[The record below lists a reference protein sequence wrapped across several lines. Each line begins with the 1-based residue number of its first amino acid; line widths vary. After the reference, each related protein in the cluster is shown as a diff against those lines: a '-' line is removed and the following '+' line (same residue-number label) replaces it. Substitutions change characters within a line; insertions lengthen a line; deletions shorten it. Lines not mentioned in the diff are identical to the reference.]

1 MKPTDVMRTVFV
13 LAVSLALAGCS
24 DGPDI
29 VPVKGKMTRAGKPL
43 ANFAVTFQ
51 PTKGR
56 PSVGY
61 TDKQGNFELTYTLDQ
76 KGAVR
81 GKHKVYVQY
90 TPMDVEQGY
99 ESTGAPKSKPP
110 ADLREIHGKYG
121 GPEIS
126 PLEVEVNGEET
137 LELKLD

>member
-1 MKPTDVMRTVFV
+1 MTSFGLFRAALLVAALIP
-13 LAVSLALAGCS
+13 LAGCS
-24 DGPDI
+24 EGPDI

-61 TDKQGNFELTYTLDQ
+61 TDEQGNFELTYTLDQ

-110 ADLREIHGKYG
+110 ADLRDIHGKYG
-121 GPEIS
+121 GPEIT
-126 PLEVEVNGEET
+126 PLEVEVDGEEP
-137 LELKLD
+137 LDLKLD